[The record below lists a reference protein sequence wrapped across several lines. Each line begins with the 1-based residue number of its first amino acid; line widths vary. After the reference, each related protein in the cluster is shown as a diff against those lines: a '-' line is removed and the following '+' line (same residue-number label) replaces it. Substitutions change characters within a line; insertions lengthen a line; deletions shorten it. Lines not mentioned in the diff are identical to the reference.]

1 MAFLDYSRCN
11 RGILSFQVYIMND
24 AVQAGL
30 LAWTIEITIAALMFL
45 LLIHEENKVIKR
57 RKKDEGE

>member
-11 RGILSFQVYIMND
+11 RGILSFQVYIMN

-30 LAWTIEITIAALMFL
+30 LAWTIEVTIAALMFL
-45 LLIHEENKVIKR
+45 LLRHEENKVIKR
-57 RKKDEGE
+57 RKK

>member
-1 MAFLDYSRCN
+1 M
-11 RGILSFQVYIMND
+11 MD
-24 AVQAGL
+24 AVKAGL